1 MIYKISEEEVSTL
14 ENLISTTSKSKDNQ
28 EEQLTET
35 QDYINNRRYV
45 LPDIDIEYYSTDNK
59 ELNKKLSEIL
69 KVDDVVPITIHKFKY
84 ENGAHSK
91 RHKDLNSNQTFV
103 IILEDDYEGGD
114 FYLNDEL
121 TDFRNRGD
129 VATYVG
135 NESHHYVT
143 PITKGTRTVLVVWY
157 PKKDTLI

>member
-59 ELNKKLSEIL
+59 ELNKKL
-69 KVDDVVPITIHKFKY
+69 
-84 ENGAHSK
+84 
-91 RHKDLNSNQTFV
+91 
-103 IILEDDYEGGD
+103 
-114 FYLNDEL
+114 
-121 TDFRNRGD
+121 
-129 VATYVG
+129 
-135 NESHHYVT
+135 
-143 PITKGTRTVLVVWY
+143 
-157 PKKDTLI
+157 